1 MLERYLIE
9 HCSPTLASVK
19 TANLFTWSF
28 APEEMPEQQVRY
40 WNQEL
45 QARGISLVVLRVQ
58 NQKALMYVCRKQ
70 RLQERLDDQEVQTG
84 HRDDGTVYAVYSFAR
99 KVGQALAG
107 GIGGWAL
114 QVIGYEPAAAAQTD
128 AVRRGLYTTATLVP
142 AIGFFV
148 VAAILWFVYPL
159 DKRRVEKNV
168 EELKKK
174 HLPAE
179 H

>member
-1 MLERYLIE
+1 MNLI
-9 HCSPTLASVK
+9 K
-19 TANLFTWSF
+19 K
-28 APEEMPEQQVRY
+28 
-40 WNQEL
+40 
-45 QARGISLVVLRVQ
+45 SLTTRF
-58 NQKALMYVCRKQ
+58 
-70 RLQERLDDQEVQTG
+70 G
-84 HRDDGTVYAVYSFAR
+84 DDGTVYAVYSFAR

-114 QVIGYEPAAAAQTD
+114 QVIGYEPAAAAQPD

>member
-1 MLERYLIE
+1 MKKVLKILLILLAVVLAAAVIYVAYVMLSYNRI
-9 HCSPTLASVK
+9 PDG
-19 TANLFTWSF
+19 
-28 APEEMPEQQVRY
+28 
-40 WNQEL
+40 QEL
-45 QARGISLVVLRVQ
+45 TPR
-58 NQKALMYVCRKQ
+58 NP
-70 RLQERLDDQEVQTG
+70 QE
-84 HRDDGTVYAVYSFAR
+84 A
-99 KVGQALAG
+99 
-107 GIGGWAL
+107 
-114 QVIGYEPAAAAQTD
+114 AAAAQTD

>member
-1 MLERYLIE
+1 M
-9 HCSPTLASVK
+9 AVNVK
-19 TANLFTWSF
+19 TQDFEEQVAKASGPVLVDFWASWCGLCRML
-28 APEEMPEQQVRY
+28 APV
-40 WNQEL
+40 
-45 QARGISLVVLRVQ
+45 I
-58 NQKALMYVCRKQ
+58 
-70 RLQERLDDQEVQTG
+70 DQ
-84 HRDDGTVYAVYSFAR
+84 
-99 KVGQALAG
+99 L
-107 GIGGWAL
+107 
-114 QVIGYEPAAAAQTD
+114 AAAQTD
-128 AVRRGLYTTATLVP
+128 VVRRGLYTTATLVP

>member
-1 MLERYLIE
+1 ML
-9 HCSPTLASVK
+9 LAPFFRFFV
-19 TANLFTWSF
+19 NL
-28 APEEMPEQQVRY
+28 MKK
-40 WNQEL
+40 
-45 QARGISLVVLRVQ
+45 SLTICLW
-58 NQKALMYVCRKQ
+58 
-70 RLQERLDDQEVQTG
+70 
-84 HRDDGTVYAVYSFAR
+84 DDGTVYAVYSFAR

>member
-1 MLERYLIE
+1 M
-9 HCSPTLASVK
+9 
-19 TANLFTWSF
+19 
-28 APEEMPEQQVRY
+28 
-40 WNQEL
+40 
-45 QARGISLVVLRVQ
+45 
-58 NQKALMYVCRKQ
+58 
-70 RLQERLDDQEVQTG
+70 
-84 HRDDGTVYAVYSFAR
+84 
-99 KVGQALAG
+99 
-107 GIGGWAL
+107 
-114 QVIGYEPAAAAQTD
+114 
-128 AVRRGLYTTATLVP
+128 RRGLYTTATLVP